1 VDGVK
6 KHKILEAVMK
16 NNICTSD
23 TWDKLISGSIPAN
36 KKIISAYGTEAA
48 IILAELLSRYRYF
61 EANGRLQSNN
71 IFFNSRKD
79 LKNGTGLGRYTQARV
94 LSKLVKAGLL
104 EVYYPKG
111 KARRFKLDLQKIN
124 SLLDNNQVKNQPT
137 INSDTDNPVDIQPT
151 TRLKT
156 NQLPGCNSATNNV
169 FNNVLNNKESTPSAI
184 NEKDKKTSEL
194 QQAIGYFIKQ
204 FKDTV
209 GKEPLITKGKDHQII
224 KNLITSYGLET
235 TRKIIEVFF
244 NQADD
249 FIKERG
255 YGINILQGQVNSILA
270 KITKEEKNL
279 RDEYDRGKE
288 RSVSSGQWFGESDS
302 DFMERKRESKVIGI
316 PSNIIS
322 HNSKAYCLCK
332 KLALEEINNP
342 GSVNRDKYDGGTC
355 SAIDGILA
363 RYKENPE
370 IKTILEETQ
379 DNPPLLQLTE
389 QQIEEINKEIRR
401 NQNKC

>member
-124 SLLDNNQVKNQPT
+124 SLLDNNPVENQPT
-137 INSDTDNPVDIQPT
+137 INSNTDNPVDIQPT
-151 TRLKT
+151 TRLK
-156 NQLPGCNSATNNV
+156 NNRLPGCNSATNNST
-169 FNNVLNNKESTPSAI
+169 NNIINNEESTPSMASK
-184 NEKDKKTSEL
+184 EKDKKTSEL
-194 QQAIGYFIKQ
+194 KEVISLYYKLLAERTGETPVKQWAKDCSILKKAAAGQIMAQGAEKVKEKLSLWFKGADSYIQNRGYPLRLFVSQYNSIIDIEKGEKKPVKLKPGYLPGESDAD
-204 FKDTV
+204 FLRRKRNMTE
-209 GKEPLITKGKDHQII
+209 KEW
-224 KNLITSYGLET
+224 E
-235 TRKIIEVFF
+235 
-244 NQADD
+244 D
-249 FIKERG
+249 FIKEWR
-255 YGINILQGQVNSILA
+255 V
-270 KITKEEKNL
+270 
-279 RDEYDRGKE
+279 
-288 RSVSSGQWFGESDS
+288 
-302 DFMERKRESKVIGI
+302 
-316 PSNIIS
+316 
-322 HNSKAYCLCK
+322 
-332 KLALEEINNP
+332 
-342 GSVNRDKYDGGTC
+342 KYQKGG
-355 SAIDGILA
+355 
-363 RYKENPE
+363 
-370 IKTILEETQ
+370 
-379 DNPPLLQLTE
+379 DNH
-389 QQIEEINKEIRR
+389 I
-401 NQNKC
+401 